1 MHKHR
6 KELAITG
13 LILMAAAGMW
23 LYWKEGMPQESPAQT
38 EAFIQKYMTNP
49 NGTLATYL
57 QEGSS
62 TNPEIAAGR
71 ESLSESLG
79 LWMQYA
85 VLKKDKTL
93 FRQNARV
100 LEHYFLTPQHY
111 LAWKLEPDGSSN
123 IHTNALGDDLRVIGA
138 LLKAE
143 QLWGM
148 SSDRE
153 KAGTLTGTLLSSA
166 LVNGYM
172 TDFHDF
178 DRGESAQELSLV
190 YIDSDALQLMQKAQ
204 LIDHAFYSKHIQLLE
219 NMPDDGAFYPKSF
232 NVHNGQYT
240 YDDSVNL
247 IDQFL
252 VGIHAA
258 EIGREPEP
266 LISFLKKEW
275 SRSHKLYGRYDR
287 ATRASSVE
295 YESPS
300 VYGLAVQLALEANDK
315 VWAGELYKHML
326 SLRDGNTEYP
336 GGYVFDGD
344 THIFDNLLPLLAVE
358 QWIKYSQ
365 K

>member
-1 MHKHR
+1 
-6 KELAITG
+6 
-13 LILMAAAGMW
+13 
-23 LYWKEGMPQESPAQT
+23 
-38 EAFIQKYMTNP
+38 
-49 NGTLATYL
+49 
-57 QEGSS
+57 
-62 TNPEIAAGR
+62 
-71 ESLSESLG
+71 
-79 LWMQYA
+79 

-93 FRQNARV
+93 FHQSSGV

-111 LAWKLEPDGSSN
+111 LSWKLEPDGSSN
-123 IHTNALGDDLRVIGA
+123 THTNALGDDLRVIGV

-143 QLWGM
+143 QLWGV

-178 DRGESAQELSLV
+178 ARGESAQELSLA
-190 YIDSDALQLMQKAQ
+190 YIDSDALQQMQKAQ

-247 IDQFL
+247 IDQLL

-287 ATRASSVE
+287 ALRTSSVE

-300 VYGLAVQLALEANDK
+300 VYGLVVQLALEAKDK
-315 VWAGELYKHML
+315 VWAGELYRHML
-326 SLRDGNTEYP
+326 SLRDGDPEYP
-336 GGYVFDGD
+336 GGYVFDGN
-344 THIFDNLLPLLAVE
+344 THIFDNLLPLLAAE
-358 QWIKYSQ
+358 QWIKHSQ